1 MELENAASP
10 LATPVRELMSTDVI
24 SVAPSLSLRDALEL
38 LAARHIGG
46 APVVQGHHV
55 VGVLSMSDI
64 LSFEASNPVV
74 PGAEPDQTAE
84 EPEPTPD
91 WREGEDPP
99 SAYFADFWA
108 DAGGDVVER
117 LEQTGTPEWDLLA
130 EHTVSEAMTR
140 SVVGVRPETPVRS
153 AARLMTRLDIHRVL
167 VLDAGKLCG
176 VVTSMDVVRAAGRG
190 RI

>member
-1 MELENAASP
+1 MELEKAVSP

-46 APVVQGHHV
+46 VPVVQGHHV
-55 VGVLSMSDI
+55 VGVLSTSDI
-64 LSFEASNPVV
+64 LSFQASNPVV
-74 PGAEPDQTAE
+74 PGAEPDPPAE
-84 EPEPTPD
+84 EPEPTPE
-91 WREGEDPP
+91 WREGDDPP

-108 DAGGDVVER
+108 DAGGDVLER
-117 LEQTGTPEWDLLA
+117 LEQTGAPEWDLLA

-140 SVVGVRPETPVRS
+140 SVVGIGPESPIRS
-153 AARLMTRLDIHRVL
+153 AVRLMTRLDIHRVL

>member
-1 MELENAASP
+1 MELEKAVTP
-10 LATPVRELMSTDVI
+10 LATPVRELMSTDVV

-46 APVVQGHHV
+46 VPVVQGHQV
-55 VGVLSMSDI
+55 VGVLSASDI
-64 LSFEASNPVV
+64 LSFQASSPVV
-74 PGAEPDQTAE
+74 PGVEPDQPAE
-84 EPEPTPD
+84 EPEPTPE
-91 WREGEDPP
+91 WREGDDPP

-108 DAGGDVVER
+108 
-117 LEQTGTPEWDLLA
+117 EWDLLA

-140 SVVGVRPETPVRS
+140 AVVGIGPESPVRS
-153 AARLMTRLDIHRVL
+153 AVRLMTRLDIHRVL

-190 RI
+190 RL

>member
-1 MELENAASP
+1 MELENAVSP
-10 LATPVRELMSTDVI
+10 LATPVRELMSTDVT

-74 PGAEPDQTAE
+74 PGAEPDQTVE